1 MSALPSAV
9 HATVYLFSY
18 ILVDPPTRLR
28 LKKDLKIIQRSFNVR
43 SMFVQR
49 SFNVRLHFT
58 TLAHSVVVLA
68 TLICVHVAS
77 FVCVR

>member
-1 MSALPSAV
+1 MTS
-9 HATVYLFSY
+9 TVYLFSY

-28 LKKDLKIIQRSFNVR
+28 LKKDLKIQRSFNVR
-43 SMFVQR
+43 STFVQR
-49 SFNVRLHFT
+49 SCNVRLHFT
-58 TLAHSVVVLA
+58 TLARTVVVLA